1 MKSIFRKSLLVVAM
15 LSTGCSSGVADLL
28 NPFAQS
34 GPDLGAEN
42 LTPLLGDA
50 SGGDNEGTRA
60 RQALE
65 VMGSYRRAQ
74 SPQPVYP
81 VVQPAET
88 RLMWIPDHLNKS
100 GDLVPAHYMHVRVLG
115 DRWAVQD
122 AFELEEQLNVNT
134 PGSSNGATPW
144 VYLGDKKR

>member
-1 MKSIFRKSLLVVAM
+1 
-15 LSTGCSSGVADLL
+15 
-28 NPFAQS
+28 
-34 GPDLGAEN
+34 
-42 LTPLLGDA
+42 
-50 SGGDNEGTRA
+50 
-60 RQALE
+60 
-65 VMGSYRRAQ
+65 
-74 SPQPVYP
+74 
-81 VVQPAET
+81 
-88 RLMWIPDHLNKS
+88 MWIPDHLNKS